1 MTHSTPDFLSAP
13 EAGTSPR
20 NSSRASRAATFVHY
34 TYLSTR
40 LLALFHRHAP
50 SLIFLSSSP
59 FLFPLCRPPL
69 PFPADHPSFA
79 RHSHPRRRGHRR
91 TERAAASKLILNAE
105 VGHLVYF
112 FINSMEWAIRL
123 PHCIHAFL
131 IKGRISHP
139 SSFISPPRPRRLP
152 RLLFFSR
159 SYPCTS
165 QSSKESVERK
175 SRDSR
180 RHI

>member
-13 EAGTSPR
+13 EAGTLRLEIPR
-20 NSSRASRAATFVHY
+20 KLLAPRHLCTLYLTY
-34 TYLSTR
+34 TPTYQV
-40 LLALFHRHAP
+40 ALFHRHAP
-50 SLIFLSSSP
+50 SRIFLSSSP
-59 FLFPLCRPPL
+59 FLFPLCRLPL

-91 TERAAASKLILNAE
+91 TGRAAASKLILNAE

-112 FINSMEWAIRL
+112 FINSVEWAIQL
-123 PHCIHAFL
+123 PHRIRAFL

-139 SSFISPPRPRRLP
+139 SSFIPPSRLCRTLFVVFRVFAPRR
-152 RLLFFSR
+152 RAVR
-159 SYPCTS
+159 A
-165 QSSKESVERK
+165 
-175 SRDSR
+175 DSW

>member
-1 MTHSTPDFLSAP
+1 MTHSTPDFLSVP
-13 EAGTSPR
+13 EAGTLPR
-20 NSSRASRAATFVHY
+20 NSLRASRAATFVHY
-34 TYLSTR
+34 THLSTH

-59 FLFPLCRPPL
+59 FLFPLCRP

-112 FINSMEWAIRL
+112 FINLVEWAIRL
-123 PHCIHAFL
+123 PRRIHAFL

-139 SSFISPPRPRRLP
+139 SSFIPLPRPRRLP
-152 RLLFFSR
+152 RLLFFRSYLCTSR
-159 SYPCTS
+159 SVRAAILGVTF
-165 QSSKESVERK
+165 ER
-175 SRDSR
+175 SR
-180 RHI
+180 RKR